1 MKTILSGIIALLFP
15 VLIFAQNAK
24 EAQDLTQVRQKMNS
38 IEKENQQLKKQLSGV
53 QKTLVKMNET
63 EAAEQATFKKY
74 DSLVKSGQDTVRSY
88 SAKILQVN
96 ANTAEI
102 ENALRLRTI
111 GMIIVLIVLIV
122 VVLVLWLTHRG
133 LHNRQQSDLIDR
145 MKAQRDERE
154 QRIHD
159 MKVLIASVE
168 NELALLKKEME
179 EKHAAMNQNISQVDR
194 NLQILIGDKSST
206 LENQLKEGFMGFRRE
221 YEEASK
227 AMTKKIEEVHSGVGN
242 RISELGQKFA
252 DSGKKLDDQILAA
265 HKKADELKTVLARE
279 IEAIRS
285 KFE

>member
-1 MKTILSGIIALLFP
+1 
-15 VLIFAQNAK
+15 
-24 EAQDLTQVRQKMNS
+24 MNS

-88 SAKILQVN
+88 SARILQLN

-111 GMIIVLIVLIV
+111 GMVIGLIVLVIV
-122 VVLVLWLTHRG
+122 FLVLWWTHRG
-133 LHNRQQSDLIDR
+133 LHGRQQSDLLDR

-159 MKVLIASVE
+159 MKGLIASVE
-168 NELALLKKEME
+168 NEVALLKKEME
-179 EKHAAMNQNISQVDR
+179 EKHAALNQNISQVDR
-194 NLQILIGDKSST
+194 NLQILIGDKSET
-206 LENQLKEGFMGFRRE
+206 LENQLKEGFLGFRRE
-221 YEEASK
+221 YEEASTT
-227 AMTKKIEEVHSGVGN
+227 MTKKIEEVHSMVGN
-242 RISELGQKFA
+242 RISELGQKLV
-252 DSGKKLDDQILAA
+252 DSGKKLDDQITAA
-265 HKKADELKTVLARE
+265 HKKADELKTTLAKE